1 MGPVPGFTVGLGACA
16 LLIGMAAPV
25 TGQIVSHEKQKAP
38 MYGELPDQRGERKPG
53 GRKMVLGVGNAD
65 KAVPAAPEA
74 AGPPASN
81 PGARPSDPSPSGSAG
96 AAVAATP
103 APTHAAAPA
112 SLPSGLSSDAPDT
125 APSIGVVGGRSPGGP
140 SPAAT
145 PEPTTLLLMGAGLAG
160 LYRLSRHRT

>member
-1 MGPVPGFTVGLGACA
+1 MGRVPFTVGLAACA
-16 LLIGMAAPV
+16 LLIAAPV
-25 TGQIVSHEKQKAP
+25 AGQIVSHEKQKAP
-38 MYGELPDQRGERKPG
+38 MYGELPDQRGERRAG

-81 PGARPSDPSPSGSAG
+81 PGARPSDPSPSANAG
-96 AAVAATP
+96 AAVAASP
-103 APTHAAAPA
+103 APTHAATAA

-125 APSIGVVGGRSPGGP
+125 APSIGVAGGKSSGGP

-160 LYRLSRHRT
+160 LYRLSRRT